1 MIDMSLWP
9 PDWPRVHGGPLAAGE
24 FRMTPEDFRVEEVF
38 DFAPEGQGEHLW
50 LWIEKRDLTT
60 PEAAKHVAR
69 VCGVRPRD
77 VGYSGLKDRIAVTRQ
92 WLSVHLPGRDAPAAL
107 ATQLS
112 DVGIVVQEARRHPR
126 KLKRGVH
133 RANHFTLRLSGE
145 IAAHPDL
152 TRRWQRLCADGV
164 PNYFGPQR
172 FGREGRNLV
181 LAQKAFA
188 RGWRKRD
195 DPHGMQLS
203 AARSFLFNEALAAR
217 LRAQTWRTPRPGDVL
232 TLAGTASRFVA
243 DEIDTAL
250 HERAARGDVTP
261 TGPLWGRGRLE
272 SGAEVAEEETRLA
285 TRHEALM
292 QGLEAAGV
300 RMDRR
305 VFGVPLDAPSLMHE
319 TPSRVT
325 LGFGLPRG
333 AFATSVLRE
342 LMHHP
347 LL

>member
-1 MIDMSLWP
+1 
-9 PDWPRVHGGPLAAGE
+9 
-24 FRMTPEDFRVEEVF
+24 MTPDDFVVEEVF

-92 WLSVHLPGRDAPAAL
+92 WVSVHLPGRDAPDAF
-107 ATQLS
+107 ATRLS
-112 DVGIVVQEARRHPR
+112 DVGIVVHEAQRHPR

-133 RANHFTLRLSGE
+133 RANRFTLRLRGAV
-145 IAAHPDL
+145 AADPDL
-152 TRRWQRLCADGV
+152 SRRWRLLCEDGV

-203 AARSFLFNEALAAR
+203 AARSFLFNEVLAAR

-232 TLAGTASRFVA
+232 VLAGTASRFMA
-243 DEIDTAL
+243 DDVDAAL
-250 HERAARGDVTP
+250 RERAARGDVTP
-261 TGPLWGRGRLE
+261 TGPLWGSGRLE
-272 SGAEVAEEETRLA
+272 SGAAVAEEETRLVMQHA
-285 TRHEALM
+285 TLV

-300 RMDRR
+300 RVDRR
-305 VFGVPLDAPSLMHE
+305 ALCVPLDAPSLTHAGPDRM
-319 TPSRVT
+319 T
-325 LGFGLPRG
+325 LSFGLPRG

-342 LMHHP
+342 LMLHP